1 MHHASEVPTE
11 YLGTNY
17 SWKRYQLDDTEQW
30 NLDFSENVG
39 PITIQCLNCNI
50 KVLMGID
57 YDLQTSWYGDPEN
70 LHLGVT
76 LSLQVQHL

>member
-17 SWKRYQLDDTEQW
+17 SW
-30 NLDFSENVG
+30 NFSENVG

-50 KVLMGID
+50 KVSMGID
-57 YDLQTSWYGDPEN
+57 YDLQTSWYRDPEN
-70 LHLGVT
+70 LCLGVT